1 MLKQK
6 GPCQLC
12 GDGRCDSPGCNAKY
26 MTYSMLDQET
36 NNVISMSMTQVT
48 EAGNSNN
55 MEKMGFIKV
64 LNELKEKIEIKQITT
79 DRHKQVRKYL
89 GEQEEEIDH
98 QFDLWHFCKNIR
110 KKLLAAAKKKPCA

>member
-1 MLKQK
+1 MATF
-6 GPCQLC
+6 
-12 GDGRCDSPGCNAKY
+12 DGSCDSPGHNAKY

-64 LNELKEKIEIKQITT
+64 LNGLKEKIEIKQITT

-89 GEQEEEIDH
+89 REHEKEINH
-98 QFDLWHFCKNIR
+98 HVLVALNFTNAPIQ
-110 KKLLAAAKKKPCA
+110 